1 MINELAKVG
10 KPWAVCHA
18 AAADQL
24 QHQAHICHT
33 SGRQLH
39 CIDSF
44 SAVQRTE
51 SSIDWLTV
59 DTPGTKT
66 SIHGQTS
73 ASAGASGMIYIILFQ
88 QNVCHGLT

>member
-24 QHQAHICHT
+24 HHQAHICHT
-33 SGRQLH
+33 SGRH
-39 CIDSF
+39 CIDGF

-51 SSIDWLTV
+51 SSIDCLTV
-59 DTPGTKT
+59 DTTAQK
-66 SIHGQTS
+66 Q
-73 ASAGASGMIYIILFQ
+73 ASMDKFQ
-88 QNVCHGLT
+88 PRLELQE